1 MCKALIRCDG
11 SLCCCHLYHI
21 SACPFLPFGEV
32 ARMIDV
38 RPMKFFELL
47 GRNTWYCHYHH
58 HHKMLECFH
67 ALLRARIDPLFA
79 LDSQPMLIFP
89 CAADLPS
96 SFLKGLR
103 KERWKSPHE
112 ARPWEKWSTESSG
125 LCVSAHAQF
134 YFSMIPGLFS
144 QGQIMKKPLADTKSV
159 FLWF

>member
-1 MCKALIRCDG
+1 MWWLT
-11 SLCCCHLYHI
+11 LL
-21 SACPFLPFGEV
+21 LPFISYQCLPFPSFWGSGKDDWCEAYEV
-32 ARMIDV
+32 LWTSWEKYMVLSLSSSSQNAW
-38 RPMKFFELL
+38 K
-47 GRNTWYCHYHH
+47 
-58 HHKMLECFH
+58 CFH

-79 LDSQPMLIFP
+79 LDSQPMLIFAH
-89 CAADLPS
+89 AADLPS

-144 QGQIMKKPLADTKSV
+144 QGQIMKKPPADTKSI